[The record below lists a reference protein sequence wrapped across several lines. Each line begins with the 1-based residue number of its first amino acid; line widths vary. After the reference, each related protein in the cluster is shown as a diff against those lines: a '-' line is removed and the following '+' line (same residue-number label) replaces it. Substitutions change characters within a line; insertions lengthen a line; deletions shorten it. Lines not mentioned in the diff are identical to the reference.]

1 MFMIYLAKIYLNE
14 SEYSRGR
21 AVYLIP
27 MYQMFYILRHLN
39 AVGQFCCYFPFY
51 SGGALCCT
59 NYDAMVIVSLKK
71 TLITIISVTFSTF
84 RLIYIILQR
93 SSFYFILK

>member
-1 MFMIYLAKIYLNE
+1 ML
-14 SEYSRGR
+14 
-21 AVYLIP
+21 
-27 MYQMFYILRHLN
+27 
-39 AVGQFCCYFPFY
+39 
-51 SGGALCCT
+51 
-59 NYDAMVIVSLKK
+59 YDAMVIVSLKK